1 MQEIVKFSSVHFL
14 EILQRSNCSSDNILQ
29 EWTTLKSYAQSTYN
43 KNKEQNYFN
52 IWKRID
58 TSESNVTECEIIL
71 HIELL
76 FIAPFSNAMLVRMFS
91 QMLRVRNDCCNSLPC
106 NCLETPLRISEE
118 VPSIEEWNP
127 EIAIDIW
134 CNSKLR
140 RFSAGPHNYPKKE
153 KHQILPPT
161 M

>member
-14 EILQRSNCSSDNILQ
+14 ELLQRSNCSSDNILQ
-29 EWTTLKSYAQSTYN
+29 EWTTLKSYAQPTYN
-43 KNKEQNYFN
+43 KNKEQKYFN

-58 TSESNVTECEIIL
+58 ASESNVTECQIIL

-76 FIAPFSNAMLVRMFS
+76 FIAPFSNAVLERMFS
-91 QMLRVRNDCCNSLPC
+91 RMLRVRNDCCNSLPC
-106 NCLETPLRISEE
+106 NCLETPPRISEE
-118 VPSIEEWNP
+118 VPSIEEWSP
-127 EIAIDIW
+127 EVAIDIW

-140 RFSAGPHNYPKKE
+140 RFSAGPYNYPKKE